1 MALTCGVNSAPIPV
15 ASHESQANDWR
26 PIPVYL
32 FRQSDFAPS
41 GDTVVS
47 VAPLQSVVA
56 VYGAG
61 GVVGEGGL
69 ASAIGGAVVFRNDV
83 SGAWYI
89 GVWGARNA
97 SRFRSDLRA
106 RMEIILLRHAPDAR
120 LSFWGAAKE
129 RPLRN

>member
-1 MALTCGVNSAPIPV
+1 MTKP
-15 ASHESQANDWR
+15 
-26 PIPVYL
+26 PIPVYF
-32 FRQSDFAPS
+32 FRQSGFAPS

-69 ASAIGGAVVFRNDV
+69 ASAIGGGVVFRNDA
-83 SGAWYI
+83 SDACYI

-97 SRFRSDLRA
+97 SRFSSDLRA
-106 RMEIILLRHAPDAR
+106 RMEIRLLRHAPDAR
-120 LSFWGAAKE
+120 LVSGARQKSG
-129 RPLRN
+129 R

>member
-1 MALTCGVNSAPIPV
+1 MRGERITEPS
-15 ASHESQANDWR
+15 
-26 PIPVYL
+26 IPVYL
-32 FRQSDFAPS
+32 FRQSGFAPS

-47 VAPLQSVVA
+47 VAPLESVVA
-56 VYGAG
+56 FYGAG

-69 ASAIGGAVVFRNDV
+69 VSAFGGAVVFRNDV
-83 SGAWYI
+83 SGACYI

>member
-1 MALTCGVNSAPIPV
+1 MAELPIPV
-15 ASHESQANDWR
+15 S
-26 PIPVYL
+26 L
-32 FRQSDFAPS
+32 FRQSGFAPS

-47 VAPLQSVVA
+47 VAPLETVVA

-69 ASAIGGAVVFRNDV
+69 APAFGGAVVVRNDV
-83 SGAWYI
+83 ASACYI

-106 RMEIILLRHAPDAR
+106 RMEIRLLRHAPDAR